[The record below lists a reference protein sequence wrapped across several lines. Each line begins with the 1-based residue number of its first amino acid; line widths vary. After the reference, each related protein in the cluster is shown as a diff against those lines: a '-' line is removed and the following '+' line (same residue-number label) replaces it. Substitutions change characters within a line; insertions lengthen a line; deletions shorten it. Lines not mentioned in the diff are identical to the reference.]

1 MSWMLDDREA
11 KRYTVCWFSLFF
23 TVEFHLINEV
33 VLLRFFDFLSVWITR
48 DRLAW
53 VSKR

>member
-1 MSWMLDDREA
+1 MIVKPRGIPS
-11 KRYTVCWFSLFF
+11 VGFPFFF